1 MRLCGAK
8 LVILSWIHVASAN
21 AALATDNYTSVK
33 LTELKPDTQATWKRL
48 AQEPIHYPR
57 ALAFNEVAGCSVFD
71 LTISSA
77 GQLQD
82 IRVVQAQPF
91 DIISLP
97 ATQLIRSWEWY
108 KSDSL
113 PAREEN
119 KQIRLDF
126 CYSGVSAQA
135 ADSLCMAQVKRAC
148 Q

>member
-1 MRLCGAK
+1 MMRLRGAV
-8 LVILSWIHVASAN
+8 VILGCVHVASAN
-21 AALATDNYTSVK
+21 AVLAADNYTSVK
-33 LTELKPDTQATWKRL
+33 LTELNPDAQSTWKRL
-48 AQEPIHYPR
+48 ADEPIHYPR
-57 ALAFNEVAGCSVFD
+57 ALAFNEVAGCSVVD
-71 LTISSA
+71 VTISPA

-91 DIISLP
+91 DVISLP
-97 ATQLIRSWEWY
+97 AAQLIKSWQWY